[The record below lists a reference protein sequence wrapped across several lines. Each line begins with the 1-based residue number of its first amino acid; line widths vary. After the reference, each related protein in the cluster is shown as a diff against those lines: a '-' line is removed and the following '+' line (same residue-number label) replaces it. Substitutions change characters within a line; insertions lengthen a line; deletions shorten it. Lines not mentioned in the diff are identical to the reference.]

1 MRDAPT
7 PASTESQATAPAPAL
22 SRRARLVITRT
33 GALRALALVAA
44 LTACVWLGGH
54 PRYLP
59 APLRFLTGAA
69 KPAASPQASRVSEA
83 LSDISRSYWRTT
95 DSAALQDAA
104 IRAALGTLQD
114 PFSRYL
120 PPAAQAQFDQETSGS
135 YAGVGVVEQPKADGV
150 HIQQVMPSGPA
161 AKAGLRAGEVIVA
174 VDGRPLTGLTAAE
187 QAAAEIRGPAGTKVT
202 LSIRGRGRVT
212 VTRQTLKAQ
221 LTTTKTITV
230 KGRRV
235 AVIHLSEF
243 AEGAAQAVG
252 AAVRQADRQHAQG
265 IVLDLRENPGGLVS
279 EAVSL
284 VSEFVRSGK
293 VVTLRARMRPN
304 DPEVLTVTGHPIDTA
319 TPLVVL
325 VNRDTASAAEIT
337 TAALRDDHRAV
348 VTGTRTYGKGVF
360 QQTFPLASGGLLDIT
375 VGSYYTPAGVNLGG
389 GGPKLGAGITPDI
402 RTADTDG
409 AKADRALATAA
420 ALAAA
425 GR

>member
-1 MRDAPT
+1 MSDAPT
-7 PASTESQATAPAPAL
+7 PASTQSPATGPAQAP
-22 SRRARLVITRT
+22 SRRPRLVITPAR
-33 GALRALALVAA
+33 ALRAVAVLAAFA
-44 LTACVWLGGH
+44 ACVWLGGH

-59 APLRFLTGAA
+59 APLRSLTGAA
-69 KPAASPQASRVSEA
+69 EPAASRQASRVSEV
-83 LSDISRSYWRTT
+83 LSDISRYYWRTP

-104 IRAALGTLQD
+104 IRAAVGKLSD
-114 PFSRYL
+114 PFSRYV
-120 PPAAQAQFDQETSGS
+120 PPAARAEFDQETSGS
-135 YAGVGVVEQPKADGV
+135 YAGVGVVEQPKSDGV
-150 HIQQVMPSGPA
+150 HIEQVIAGGPA

-202 LSIRGRGRVT
+202 LRIRGHGRVT
-212 VTRQTLKAQ
+212 VTRQTLKAP

-243 AEGAAQAVG
+243 AQGAAQAVG
-252 AAVRQADRQHAQG
+252 AAVRQADRRHAQG

-293 VVTLRARMRPN
+293 VVTLRARMHPN
-304 DPEVLTVTGHPIDTA
+304 DPQILTVTGHPIDTT

-402 RTADTDG
+402 RTADTAG

-425 GR
+425 GH

>member
-1 MRDAPT
+1 MNHLRPPMRDAPT

-150 HIQQVMPSGPA
+150 HIQQVMPGGPA

-212 VTRQTLKAQ
+212 VTRQTLKAP

-230 KGRRV
+230 TGRRV

-265 IVLDLRENPGGLVS
+265 IVLDLRENPGEASSQKRSAWSPSSSAPARSSHS
-279 EAVSL
+279 EPACAPTTR
-284 VSEFVRSGK
+284 RSSPSPGIRS
-293 VVTLRARMRPN
+293 TPPHRWSCSS
-304 DPEVLTVTGHPIDTA
+304 TA
-319 TPLVVL
+319 TPP
-325 VNRDTASAAEIT
+325 RRRRSPPPHYATITA
-337 TAALRDDHRAV
+337 
-348 VTGTRTYGKGVF
+348 
-360 QQTFPLASGGLLDIT
+360 PW
-375 VGSYYTPAGVNLGG
+375 
-389 GGPKLGAGITPDI
+389 
-402 RTADTDG
+402 
-409 AKADRALATAA
+409 
-420 ALAAA
+420 
-425 GR
+425 